1 MGRRDQARGHQRRLE
16 SPVKTIHRSWPADF
30 TGRPTVTVCI
40 NDRDER
46 FAPCCGRHG
55 GPEILA
61 ALRDA
66 VVARGLDV
74 DVQTIHCLGL
84 CAKGPNV
91 RVAPSGSLYHAM
103 TANDVPALV
112 DELASDINSA
122 KV

>member
-1 MGRRDQARGHQRRLE
+1 M
-16 SPVKTIHRSWPADF
+16 KTIHRPWPTDF

-55 GPEILA
+55 GPDIFA
-61 ALRDA
+61 ALQDA
-66 VVARGLDV
+66 VARRGLNV
-74 DVQTIHCLGL
+74 DVQTIRCLGL

-91 RVAPSGSLYHAM
+91 RIAPSGSLYHAVSP
-103 TANDVPALV
+103 ADVPALV
-112 DELASDINSA
+112 DELVSDMNSA